1 MNSQMSMKV
10 NKTFKNK
17 HLNKIEYIYISIL
30 IVLLAGAVYFSSGGT
45 GAKVPTGYASLTGL
59 TLEEAKNNA
68 NFDIPLLSELPFN
81 ITKEEGTISITK
93 YGSEEV
99 HRVNLHYLNEQTA
112 QELYVVVSKLDKDLQ
127 EYDNLATDTVQLPNG
142 KNAKYGIVGYGEG
155 LTWKQNGTF
164 YGIYN
169 HLNNN
174 QPTIGVDKLLELAE
188 NF

>member
-1 MNSQMSMKV
+1 MKSQMGMKV
-10 NKTFKNK
+10 NKTIINK
-17 HLNKIEYIYISIL
+17 RFNKIEYIYISIL

-59 TLEEAKNNA
+59 TLEETKNNA
-68 NFDIPLLSELPFN
+68 NFDIPLVTELPFN
-81 ITKEEGTISITK
+81 VTKEEGTISITK

-99 HRVNLHYLNEQTA
+99 HRVNLLYLNEQTA

-127 EYDNLATDTVQLPNG
+127 EYDTLATETVQLPNG
-142 KNAKYGIVGYGEG
+142 KNAKYGIIGYGEG
-155 LTWKQNGTF
+155 LTWKHNGTF

-174 QPTIGVDKLLELAE
+174 QPKLGVDKLMEMAE
-188 NF
+188 RF